1 MHLVGKYLSIA
12 AISNRMQNEN
22 YICYIWKA
30 RSLRSSWECLYMNKA
45 WSESAKPPRMNA
57 NKTQLVVQIKLLEML
72 MVPSKET
79 YEHVNPMSSRIC
91 MQYTS

>member
-1 MHLVGKYLSIA
+1 
-12 AISNRMQNEN
+12 
-22 YICYIWKA
+22 
-30 RSLRSSWECLYMNKA
+30 MND
-45 WSESAKPPRMNA
+45 